1 MNLNATFIFQTIV
14 FLILAW
20 VTMQFVWPP
29 VMKSL
34 DERRKKIAD
43 GLAAA
48 DRAKL
53 ELSEAHKRVDAEL
66 AQTRNEN
73 QTRLAEAEKQ
83 AAMVIAD
90 ARKTAEAE
98 KARILAEAKTEADQ
112 EVQRARDSLRDQV
125 AALAV
130 KGAEQILKTEIDAS
144 RHAKLL
150 GELKAQL

>member
-20 VTMQFVWPP
+20 FTMQFVWPP
-29 VMKSL
+29 LIKSI
-34 DERRKKIAD
+34 DERRKRIAD

-53 ELSEAHKRVDAEL
+53 ELTEAHKRVDAEL

-73 QTRLAEAEKQ
+73 QVRLAEAEKQ
-83 AAMVIAD
+83 AAAVIAD

-98 KARILAEAKTEADQ
+98 KARILAEAKAEAEQ
-112 EVQRARDSLRDQV
+112 EVQRARDTLREQV

-144 RHAKLL
+144 RHAALL